1 MHNAPGVNCHYR
13 PDGGRS
19 EEPCDDCG
27 QPVADALTRIVEMR
41 VDGAQLHS
49 HRLCPDC
56 FAAWVDR
63 YDRQLSPDRGANA
76 DSEIIVD

>member
-1 MHNAPGVNCHYR
+1 MYDAPDERDHRR
-13 PDGGRS
+13 PDGGHPDA
-19 EEPCDDCG
+19 PCDDCG
-27 QPVADALTRIVEMR
+27 TSVADALTRTVEVT
-41 VDGAQLHS
+41 VDGDEIHS

-63 YDRQLSPDRGANA
+63 YERQMSPGGTSE

>member
-1 MHNAPGVNCHYR
+1 MHDA
-13 PDGGRS
+13 PDGNRDHPDEGHP
-19 EEPCDDCG
+19 EVACDDCG
-27 QPVADALTRIVEMR
+27 ASVAEALTRTVEVT
-41 VDGAQLHS
+41 VDGAAIHS

-63 YDRQLSPDRGANA
+63 YERRMSPGTGASE